1 MKKNMITKLIA
12 GFAAL
17 SLTASISAVSALAE
31 AAPANT
37 DSTVTFTQMSANTQ
51 NHTYT
56 YYQLLKGDWVEDE
69 NGKIW
74 LTNADFGD
82 DLDKEALVNYLK
94 DYGDYAEKVYLNR
107 AVAKKVVPAGS
118 TIEDVKA
125 AVGEDKWET
134 SEYNPA
140 NFNIDNPNVID
151 DVLDVFKLFQ
161 KEMPN
166 VENADHTLPHVAGS
180 DYTDDKDRT
189 IGLSTGNNI
198 IVTILKTNKKAG
210 SGTKIELG
218 RNDEKTITVPNGYY
232 FIYEEDYLSE
242 DIFKEIDEQCTHS
255 CAALDLLVGDGKL
268 AGEKADVLKKLYKE
282 AAEKEKEDIKKQL
295 EEGKY
300 KGNHNATIMKIANG
314 KITVTP
320 KIGLPRAEKKIKEN
334 VKEID
339 EIGGELI
346 GTYRSIINSEK
357 DADVDHNYDGWND
370 AADYSIGDD
379 VPFALFGSVC
389 ENIDDYKHYYYRFDD
404 RLAKGFEEP
413 KDIKIQIGT
422 PNGSFAPEMR
432 ELVNPVDVTDKA
444 EIKVSKNED
453 GSTAIN
459 IEFKDLKA
467 LGTEITKNTVVMV
480 TYTAKLGKEAVIGSL
495 GNTNRV
501 YLEYSTDTNYNG
513 EGKPEGG
520 GSGSGGGGGDTTTD
534 KTPDDG
540 VVAFTYEVDI
550 NKVDGDTLEE
560 LGDAVFTLQAL
571 DGDHKGKYVLIDEN
585 GKVNGWSEEISE
597 DNYMITDAGGDIKII
612 GLDDG
617 HYEIVEVKAPKK
629 YHALRAPITVTINAS
644 LNKNG
649 TYFYIQDD
657 GTPAFI
663 DFNKGEDISE
673 AAATVDKEKG
683 IYALDIA
690 NNKGIT
696 LPETGGAGVYV
707 MYAIGGL
714 LAICGGTYF
723 VTRKKKD

>member
-1 MKKNMITKLIA
+1 MKKNTISKIIA
-12 GFAAL
+12 GIAAL
-17 SLTASISAVSALAE
+17 SVVASTAAVTAFAETTSDNGSI
-31 AAPANT
+31 
-37 DSTVTFTQMSANTQ
+37 TFEQTSANTKM
-51 NHTYT
+51 HSYT

-69 NGKIW
+69 DGKVW

-82 DLDKEALVNYLK
+82 DLNKESLVQYLA
-94 DYGDYAEKVYLNR
+94 GYADGEYANKVYLNR
-107 AVAKKVVPAGS
+107 AIAKKVVPAGS
-118 TIEDVKA
+118 SIDDVKT
-125 AVGEDKWET
+125 AVGEANWET
-134 SEYNPA
+134 SEYNPS
-140 NFNIDNPNVID
+140 NFNIENPNVID

-161 KEMPN
+161 KEMSTVN
-166 VENADHTLPHVAGS
+166 TTTPHIAGS

-189 IGLSTGNNI
+189 IGISEGNHL
-198 IVTILKTNKKAG
+198 IVTLLKNNKKANK
-210 SGTKIELG
+210 GTKIELG

-242 DIFKEIDEQCTHS
+242 DIFKEIDEQYTHS

-295 EEGKY
+295 DEGKY

-334 VKEID
+334 IKEID
-339 EIGGELI
+339 EIGRELI

-444 EIKVSKNED
+444 EIKVSKNDD
-453 GSTAIN
+453 GSIAIN

-480 TYTAKLGKEAVIGSL
+480 TYTAKLGKDAVVGSL

-501 YLEYSTDTNYNG
+501 YLEYSTDTAYNG
-513 EGKPEGG
+513 EGKPDN
-520 GSGSGGGGGDTTTD
+520 GGGGGNGGGGDTD

-550 NKVDGDTLEE
+550 NKVDSETLEE

-571 DGDHKGKYVLIDEN
+571 DGDHKDKYVVIDED
-585 GKVNGWSEEISE
+585 GKVNGWTDEVTE

-617 HYEIVEVKAPKK
+617 KYEIVEVKAPKK
-629 YHALRAPITVTINAS
+629 YHALRAPITVTVNAS
-644 LNKNG
+644 LNKTG
-649 TYFYIQDD
+649 TYFYIEDD
-657 GTPAFI
+657 GRPAFL

-673 AAATVDKEKG
+673 AAATVDKDKG
-683 IYALDIA
+683 VYALDIA

-696 LPETGGAGVYV
+696 LPETGGMGVYALYGV
-707 MYAIGGL
+707 GGL
-714 LAICGGTYF
+714 LALGGGAYF

>member
-1 MKKNMITKLIA
+1 MKKNTISKIIA
-12 GFAAL
+12 GIAAL
-17 SLTASISAVSALAE
+17 SVVASTAAVTAFAETTSDNGSI
-31 AAPANT
+31 
-37 DSTVTFTQMSANTQ
+37 TFEQTSANTKM
-51 NHTYT
+51 HSYT

-69 NGKIW
+69 DGKVW

-82 DLDKEALVNYLK
+82 DLNKESLVQYHA
-94 DYGDYAEKVYLNR
+94 GYADGEYANKVYLNR
-107 AVAKKVVPAGS
+107 AIAKKVVPAGS
-118 TIEDVKA
+118 SIDDVKT
-125 AVGEDKWET
+125 AVGEANWET
-134 SEYNPA
+134 SEYNPS
-140 NFNIDNPNVID
+140 NFNIENPNVID

-161 KEMPN
+161 KEMSTVN
-166 VENADHTLPHVAGS
+166 TTTPHIAGS

-189 IGLSTGNNI
+189 IGISEGNHL
-198 IVTILKTNKKAG
+198 IVTLLKNNKKANK
-210 SGTKIELG
+210 GTKIELG

-242 DIFKEIDEQCTHS
+242 DIFKEIDEQYTHS

-295 EEGKY
+295 DEGKY

-334 VKEID
+334 IKEID
-339 EIGGELI
+339 EIGRELI

-444 EIKVSKNED
+444 EIKVSKNDD
-453 GSTAIN
+453 GSIAIN

-480 TYTAKLGKEAVIGSL
+480 TYTAKLGKDAVVGSL

-501 YLEYSTDTNYNG
+501 YLEYSTDTAYNG
-513 EGKPEGG
+513 EGKPDN
-520 GSGSGGGGGDTTTD
+520 GGGGGNGGGGDTD

-550 NKVDGDTLEE
+550 NKVDSETLEE

-571 DGDHKGKYVLIDEN
+571 DGDHKDKYVVIDED
-585 GKVNGWSEEISE
+585 GKVNGWTDEVTE

-617 HYEIVEVKAPKK
+617 KYEIVEVKAPKK
-629 YHALRAPITVTINAS
+629 YHALRAPITVTVNAS
-644 LNKNG
+644 LNKTG
-649 TYFYIQDD
+649 TYFYIEDD
-657 GTPAFI
+657 GRPAFL

-673 AAATVDKEKG
+673 AAATVDKDKG
-683 IYALDIA
+683 VYALDIA

-696 LPETGGAGVYV
+696 LPETGGMGVYALYGV
-707 MYAIGGL
+707 GGL
-714 LAICGGTYF
+714 LALGGGAYF